1 MSVEDSVVSLLMKTF
16 FATQLFNIDEQF
28 CVLSEYWGKKLH
40 CLCAPVCLVLSCDS
54 TCLAPCCECSHWA
67 VITHLGAVW
76 NIHSQVSPSLW
87 VTHMD
92 YYHPHFC
99 SQPRSLYSTCLLLHP
114 THLSASG
121 CTMHS
126 HPVLS
131 LELKMPL
138 SHSLLIFFSSWI
150 SDRVSGS
157 LWNSWY
163 VFAEHMN
170 CIFVIFIF
178 ISAALSTM
186 DGSTVFLEE
195 TSLIRNERWP
205 LWTLLLTK
213 DN

>member
-1 MSVEDSVVSLLMKTF
+1 M
-16 FATQLFNIDEQF
+16 DEQF

-92 YYHPHFC
+92 YYHPPFC
-99 SQPRSLYSTCLLLHP
+99 SKPRSLYSTCLLLHP

-138 SHSLLIFFSSWI
+138 SHSLLIFLLVEFLTGLAAVFETPDTCLQNIWIAFSSF
-150 SDRVSGS
+150 SSSSVQ
-157 LWNSWY
+157 LWAPW
-163 VFAEHMN
+163 M
-170 CIFVIFIF
+170 
-178 ISAALSTM
+178 AALSFWKRPPWS
-186 DGSTVFLEE
+186 G
-195 TSLIRNERWP
+195 
-205 LWTLLLTK
+205 TK
-213 DN
+213 GDHCEHFC